1 MSSYLSDIENDNHLN
16 DSLLGINIG
25 NNIIDNPFFLVPVI
39 PFLEEYQDYK
49 EIPIYSI
56 SNLNENHSEDTII
69 NSSIIESSNP
79 IIELSNGD
87 NSSIKFY
94 SFDKI
99 KEIFQNSDFHEK
111 LKKNII
117 IEEDEQKLCSKK
129 RKRNKTS
136 QGAQDK
142 KNENEKRTKRGRKN
156 KNKNGQKEHTKMGA
170 DNIIKKIKSKIFKY
184 SMGFINKMIKN
195 KEEKSLC
202 RLNYKKYIDNIVKEK
217 DLDYLNMKLKD
228 LLSLEISPK
237 QKFLDKDFNKNLID
251 QIINKEILVQ
261 DYNTTIF
268 ALNMKLK
275 DWLELF
281 LMKQNINDLKN
292 KYRLEETNDV
302 NFDTIEKYK
311 GKVNDL
317 YRELLKGNDEQYFSL
332 SFLYLYNYE
341 RYFYMK
347 RIRKTK
353 DIDIKTIETI

>member
-1 MSSYLSDIENDNHLN
+1 MANYLSDTENDNHLN
-16 DSLLGINIG
+16 DSLLGNVFG
-25 NNIIDNPFFLVPVI
+25 NNIIDNPFFLVPII
-39 PFLEEYQDYK
+39 PYDK

-56 SNLNENHSEDTII
+56 PNLNENYSEGNII
-69 NSSIIESSNP
+69 SSSIIESSN
-79 IIELSNGD
+79 GD
-87 NSSIKFY
+87 NSSIEFY

-99 KEIFQNSDFHEK
+99 KEKFQNSDFYEK
-111 LKKNII
+111 LKKNNI
-117 IEEDEQKLCSKK
+117 IEEEEQKLCSKK

-136 QGAQDK
+136 QGSQDK
-142 KNENEKRTKRGRKN
+142 NNENEKRTKRGRKN
-156 KNKNGQKEHTKMGA
+156 KNKNKNVQKEHTKMEG
-170 DNIIKKIKSKIFKY
+170 DNIIKKIKTKIFKY

-281 LMKQNINDLKN
+281 LMKQNKNDLMN
-292 KYRLEETNDV
+292 KYRLEETYGV